1 MEIMRKTNQSEVILW
16 AILFFILTSGI
27 LNAIF
32 LTNNV
37 YEIAKDVKNHR
48 EDYMNPNLP
57 DPGKTVADQINESGV
72 KVLSGIYLDRIE
84 ELDIKQ
90 SRWTYEFYLWFKWKP
105 SEIDFLGDKHEKFKN
120 ETPFN
125 IINGETLSV
134 DLIEKQIDSVADKAY
149 IQYQVK
155 ARTTQFF
162 DVRLFPI
169 DEHYLIVP
177 IEHKWLDR
185 SEVMFMPDTS
195 NSKLSSR
202 VMIPGYTLDKSLKLI
217 EKVHAYQ
224 STRGN
229 PLLPEHHKENF
240 SQFRAGIK
248 INKSGLSDIMKLFL
262 INFIAV
268 IVTFIA
274 PFSPDPSRYTV
285 GAIFTTAGAN
295 YILSSKLPA
304 SHVFTYAEIMN
315 TYCSIVI
322 IIMMALLAIV
332 PAVIIKD
339 GKVEK
344 NEKKLNNIIML
355 SMFVLFITTTILLNW
370 AVLH

>member
-1 MEIMRKTNQSEVILW
+1 MRKYNQSTTILW
-16 AILFFILTSGI
+16 AILVFLLVSGI
-27 LNAIF
+27 TNAIF
-32 LTNNV
+32 LTNHV
-37 YEIAKDVKNHR
+37 YKVASDVKSHR
-48 EDYMNPNLP
+48 EDYMNPIMA
-57 DPGKTVADQINESGV
+57 DPGKTVPDQKNDSGV
-72 KVLSGIYLDRIE
+72 KVMSGIYLDRVE
-84 ELDIKQ
+84 ELDIKK
-90 SRWTYEFYLWFKWKP
+90 SNWTYEFYLWFKWKP
-105 SEIDFLGDKHEKFKN
+105 SEIDLLGTHHEKFQN
-120 ETPFN
+120 EVPFN
-125 IINGETLSV
+125 IINGEITSV
-134 DLIEKQIDSVADKAY
+134 DLIEKQIDSNQDRGY

-155 ARTTQFF
+155 AKTTQFF

-185 SEVMFMPDTS
+185 SEVVFIPDTT

-229 PLLPEHHKENF
+229 PLLAEEHKENF

-248 INKSGLSDIMKLFL
+248 INKNGLSDILKLFL

-295 YILSSKLPA
+295 YVLSSKLPA
-304 SHVFTYAEIMN
+304 SHVYTFAEIMN

-332 PAVIIKD
+332 PTVILKD
-339 GKVEK
+339 GKTEWL
-344 NEKKLNNIIML
+344 EKKLNNSIMVT
-355 SMFVLFITTTILLNW
+355 MFILFITTTILLNW
-370 AVLH
+370 AALH

>member
-1 MEIMRKTNQSEVILW
+1 MKKSNYSTSILW
-16 AILFFILTSGI
+16 GI
-27 LNAIF
+27 LIF
-32 LTNNV
+32 LVAAGLVNAFLLTNHV
-37 YEIAKDVKNHR
+37 YHLAKDVKAHR
-48 EDYMNPNLP
+48 EDYMSPLLP
-57 DPGKTVADQINESGV
+57 DPGKTAATNKNENGV
-72 KVLSGIYLDRIE
+72 KVSTGIYLDRIE

-105 SEIDFLGDKHEKFKN
+105 NEIDLLGEKHEKFQN
-120 ETPFN
+120 ELPFN
-125 IINGETLSV
+125 IVNGEIISA
-134 DLIEKQIDSVADKAY
+134 DLIEKQIDREKNTGY

-155 ARTTQFF
+155 AKTTQFF

-185 SEVMFMPDTS
+185 GDVIFIPDTLE
-195 NSKLSSR
+195 SKLSSR
-202 VMIPGYTLDKSLKLI
+202 VMIPGYTITKSIKLI
-217 EKVHAYQ
+217 EKAHAYQ
-224 STRGN
+224 SARGN
-229 PLLPEHHKENF
+229 PKFSSTDMENF

-248 INKSGLSDIMKLFL
+248 ITKNGLPDILKLFL

-295 YILSSKLPA
+295 YILASKLPA
-304 SHVFTYAEIMN
+304 SHVYTFAEIIN

-332 PAVIIKD
+332 PAVIMKD
-339 GKVEK
+339 GKSEK
-344 NEKKLNNIIML
+344 IEKRLNNAIMI
-355 SMFVLFITTTILLNW
+355 SMFLIFIITTALLNW
-370 AVLH
+370 AVLN